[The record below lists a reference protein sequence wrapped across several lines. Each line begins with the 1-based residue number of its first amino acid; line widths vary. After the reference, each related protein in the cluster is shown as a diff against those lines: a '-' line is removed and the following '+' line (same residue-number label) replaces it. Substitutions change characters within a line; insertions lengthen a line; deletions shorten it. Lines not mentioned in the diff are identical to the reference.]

1 LNKLGKVNFQIGEK
15 DLTFNK
21 DLRSSYL
28 FNTKLTDIEKSDFC
42 LLIGVN
48 PKIESPLLNI
58 RLRKQFLSKENFL
71 VYSFGPSVNLTYYS
85 QHLGNDIQTLVKFVE
100 GTHPICR
107 QFAKAKNPLIIVGSS
122 IFERSDANAF
132 YKLISVLAKNTN
144 LVTQD

>member
-1 LNKLGKVNFQIGEK
+1 VNFQIGEK
-15 DLTFNK
+15 DLNFQK
-21 DLRSSYL
+21 DLRSHYL

-48 PKIESPLLNI
+48 PKIESPLLNV

-71 VYSFGPSVNLTYYS
+71 VYSFGPSANLTYYS

-107 QFAKAKNPLIIVGSS
+107 QFIRAKTPLIIVGSAV
-122 IFERSDANAF
+122 FERSDANSF
-132 YKLISVLAKNTN
+132 YNLINTLTKNTN
-144 LVTQD
+144 LINDN